1 MSSRNFKLLLITL
14 VYSVFGFGVT
24 FAQSLYEDPQVER
37 ESIVDHICAENG
49 NSVVA
54 DPEILQ
60 LLKYDKEAAET
71 VKNPRVGYRVQV
83 FSDNNPR
90 TAKNEARSKS
100 RMISARFP
108 EYATYVVFASPY
120 WRLRVG
126 DFHTQEAAAEA
137 AEAIKREFP
146 SYGKEIHVVRDRI
159 NNATE

>member
-1 MSSRNFKLLLITL
+1 MSSFNLKLLFITL
-14 VYSVFGFGVT
+14 VYSILGFGVM
-24 FAQSLYEDPQVER
+24 FGQSSVEEQAFGQ

-54 DPEILQ
+54 DAEILQ
-60 LLKYDKEAAET
+60 LLKYDKGAAET
-71 VKNPRVGYRVQV
+71 VRNPRVGYRVQV

-100 RMISARFP
+100 RVISARFP

-126 DFHTQEAAAEA
+126 DFHSQEAAAEA

-159 NNATE
+159 NTATE

>member
-1 MSSRNFKLLLITL
+1 MFCSFFEKSVRIILLNGILI
-14 VYSVFGFGVT
+14 SFSAA
-24 FAQSLYEDPQVER
+24 AQSPESESEQR
-37 ESIVDHICAENG
+37 SIVEHIMVVPG

-54 DPEILQ
+54 DAELLQ
-60 LLKYDKEAAET
+60 QLKYDKDAPERSRNA
-71 VKNPRVGYRVQV
+71 RVGYRVQV

-126 DFHTQEAAAEA
+126 DFRSQEDAAEA

-146 SYGKEIHVVRDRI
+146 GYGKEIHVVRDRI
-159 NNATE
+159 NIVSE